1 MITPFH
7 SNHWAGSAAWS
18 GGVVLAAEYPG
29 MNTANTVD
37 RGINS
42 RCPVAL
48 GAGINKDEGERV
60 AVTPRLPT
68 GTSLP
73 VSYAWAELWSW
84 AIYNQALISSMIP
97 FQISNVQF
105 IL

>member
-1 MITPFH
+1 LV
-7 SNHWAGSAAWS
+7 WWS
-18 GGVVLAAEYPG
+18 FLAAEYPG